1 MTSSNLQQQV
11 FVDFKAKMNPS
22 QIGWL
27 FVQQY
32 YTFLNESPERL
43 YLFYNTN
50 SIFTHGKE
58 GENVIN
64 VVGQQV
70 LAI

>member
-1 MTSSNLQQQV
+1 
-11 FVDFKAKMNPS
+11 MNPS
-22 QIGWL
+22 HIGWL

-50 SIFTHGKE
+50 SKFIHGKE
-58 GENVIN
+58 GESSSVYA
-64 VVGQQV
+64 GQQV
-70 LAI
+70 YQSITKSIGTLLTLTKGNQL